1 MQNFNNLCKSILKN
15 FLKMIRNFLYKELLM
30 IYNEVLMYGIMKH
43 FRKINFR
50 DQDKHNIK

>member
-1 MQNFNNLCKSILKN
+1 MQNFNNLCKSTLKN